1 MRLKPLGERILVK
14 VIAEITKTKSGI
26 ILSDSSTKQD
36 IYTAKVI
43 EVSDEVKN
51 ILKDDTVIFSK
62 FKGENIRIDEVEYI
76 IIETKD
82 ILAKE
87 KIDE

>member
-1 MRLKPLGERILVK
+1 MRLKPLGDRILVK
-14 VIAEITKTKSGI
+14 VVAEITKTKIGI
-26 ILSDSSTKQD
+26 ILSDSSTKQY

>member
-1 MRLKPLGERILVK
+1 MRLKPLGDRILVK
-14 VIAEITKTKSGI
+14 VVAEIKKTKSGI

>member
-1 MRLKPLGERILVK
+1 MRLKPLGDRILVK
-14 VIAEITKTKSGI
+14 VVAKITKTKSGI